1 MGKITPKPLKI
12 KKVGNSYDIRLNP
25 AFAKANN
32 LRDGDYVVIS
42 KLRILRAEDF
52 ELLGR
57 DLEIAE

>member
-1 MGKITPKPLKI
+1 MDKLAPKPLKI

-32 LRDGDYVVIS
+32 LRDGDYAVIP
-42 KLRILRAEDF
+42 KLRIIRAEDF

>member
-1 MGKITPKPLKI
+1 MDNLSPKPLKI
-12 KKVGNSYDIRLNP
+12 KKVGRSYDIRLNP

-32 LRDGDYVVIS
+32 LRDGDYVVIG
-42 KLRILRAEDF
+42 KMRIIRAEDF